1 MGDEDESSSSPYLFS
16 DYMFKWLENAL
27 DFGLTEHEF
36 WNMTLAEFDRYISSR
51 RRVQEREAKEK
62 ASFDYILGDL
72 IGRSIARVYN
82 SSNTYPAI
90 YDAYPA
96 FFEKETIEEAQ
107 QERQDELSAQRFM
120 AFAESFNKKFAE
132 KEGKDNE

>member
-1 MGDEDESSSSPYLFS
+1 
-16 DYMFKWLENAL
+16 
-27 DFGLTEHEF
+27 
-36 WNMTLAEFDRYISSR
+36 MTLAEFDRFVSSR

-62 ASFDYILGDL
+62 ATYDYILGDL
-72 IGRSIARVYN
+72 IGRSIARVFD
-82 SSNTYPAI
+82 SSNKYPEI

-96 FFEKETIEEAQ
+96 FFDKEVIEEQ
-107 QERQDELSAQRFM
+107 RQEKVQELSAQRFM

>member
-1 MGDEDESSSSPYLFS
+1 
-16 DYMFKWLENAL
+16 MFKWLENAL

-36 WNMTLAEFDRYISSR
+36 WNMTLAEFDRYISSK
-51 RRVQEREAKEK
+51 RRVQEREAKER

-82 SSNTYPAI
+82 SSNTYPEI

-96 FFEKETIEEAQ
+96 FFEKESIEEQ
-107 QERQDELSAQRFM
+107 RQERLNELSAQRFM

>member
-1 MGDEDESSSSPYLFS
+1 MFS
-16 DYMFKWLENAL
+16 DYVFKWLENAL

-36 WNMTLAEFDRYISSR
+36 WNMTFAEFDRFVDSR

-72 IGRSIARVYN
+72 IGRSIARVFD
-82 SSNTYPAI
+82 SSNKYPEV
-90 YDAYPA
+90 YEAYPA
-96 FFEKETIEEAQ
+96 FFDKEKIEEQ
-107 QERQDELSAQRFM
+107 KEERQQELSAQRFM
-120 AFAESFNKKFAE
+120 AFAESFNKKFAD

>member
-1 MGDEDESSSSPYLFS
+1 
-16 DYMFKWLENAL
+16 MFKWLESAL
-27 DFGLTEHEF
+27 DSGLTEREF
-36 WNMTLAEFDRYISSR
+36 WEMTLAEFDRFIDSR

-62 ASFDYILGDL
+62 ATYDYILGDL
-72 IGRSIARVYN
+72 IGRSIARVYS
-82 SSNTYPAI
+82 SSNSYPEI

-96 FFEKETIEEAQ
+96 LFDREIIEEQ
-107 QERQDELSAQRFM
+107 RQERQNELSAQRFM